1 MNPTTPT
8 AARSYS
14 PGPLAWTF
22 LWVTTYFVARALL
35 ESSTLATWLRVVIA
49 LSPIPFAAAALVTL
63 VRGAKGLDELERR
76 IQLEA
81 LAFAYPLTMLF
92 IMVVGMMERAITL
105 KFEDWSYLHVWGM
118 LPIFYFLGLAMAR
131 KRYA

>member
-1 MNPTTPT
+1 MNASTQAPKRTP
-8 AARSYS
+8 RSS
-14 PGPLAWTF
+14 LFAWVI
-22 LWVTTYFVARALL
+22 LWFATYFVARGLL
-35 ESSTLATWLRVVIA
+35 EMNSLAPWLRVVIA
-49 LSPIPFAAAALVTL
+49 LSPIPFAIAALVTL
-63 VRGAKGLDELERR
+63 VRGAKELDELERR

-92 IMVVGMMERAITL
+92 IMVVGMMQRAVTL

-118 LPIFYFLGLAMAR
+118 LPIFYFLGLALAR